1 MESALPSLT
10 SNASASE
17 FSSNL
22 GATVS
27 DFVAGLHRI
36 NARRAANRA
45 AASSAA
51 AAASAKGIDAPAD
64 RYDSSVPNLSAEFDY
79 LAWRS

>member
-1 MESALPSLT
+1 
-10 SNASASE
+10 
-17 FSSNL
+17 
-22 GATVS
+22 
-27 DFVAGLHRI
+27 LHRI

-45 AASSAA
+45 AA
-51 AAASAKGIDAPAD
+51 ASANGIDAPAG

>member
-1 MESALPSLT
+1 MEFALSSLT

-17 FSSNL
+17 FPSNM

-36 NARRAANRA
+36 NARRAAQRA
-45 AASSAA
+45 AASH
-51 AAASAKGIDAPAD
+51 AAASRAKTIGALAG
-64 RYDSSVPNLSAEFDY
+64 RYDSSIPNLSAEFGY
-79 LAWRS
+79 VAWRS